1 MMALSILTRDSMKLV
16 EQPLMKKVMVRYQA
30 DYSTVYIEWDEQ
42 LVPISIVDKVHNGH
56 AKRERIRMTEDR

>member
-1 MMALSILTRDSMKLV
+1 MA
-16 EQPLMKKVMVRYQA
+16 RYQP
-30 DYSTVYIEWDEQ
+30 DYSAVYIEWDEQ